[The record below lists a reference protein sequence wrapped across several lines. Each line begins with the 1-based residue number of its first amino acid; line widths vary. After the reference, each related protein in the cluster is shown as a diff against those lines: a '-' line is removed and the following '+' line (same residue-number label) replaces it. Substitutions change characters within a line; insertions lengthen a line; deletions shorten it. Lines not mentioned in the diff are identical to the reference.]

1 MNNFYV
7 EYIFTLR
14 NFFFFFLSRNL
25 ARFDF
30 FHPPIY
36 ILICM
41 IVKLSALLIESRYVE
56 RDNRKRI
63 SINKSHVRNFNFFV
77 FYNFPLLILSFET
90 CKTSNL
96 FIKFIRIFIF
106 LSLSFI
112 YRSCNYQNAQQFFE
126 DEQRRVFI
134 FTYILNST
142 LFSPIIQASF
152 EVKIYLH
159 IYILRFIQFP
169 SVTISSINYQSVW
182 SRTGKRVLKFL
193 RSRRIVH
200 REERVYLLL
209 QATTTKDDFWKN
221 S

>member
-1 MNNFYV
+1 MKLVKLQIYSSNLYLHFFYH
-7 EYIFTLR
+7 
-14 NFFFFFLSRNL
+14 FLSSIVL
-25 ARFDF
+25 A
-30 FHPPIY
+30 I
-36 ILICM
+36 IKTL
-41 IVKLSALLIESRYVE
+41 
-56 RDNRKRI
+56 DN
-63 SINKSHVRNFNFFV
+63 SS
-77 FYNFPLLILSFET
+77 
-90 CKTSNL
+90 KTSKD
-96 FIKFIRIFIF
+96 FIFI
-106 LSLSFI
+106 
-112 YRSCNYQNAQQFFE
+112 
-126 DEQRRVFI
+126 FI

-182 SRTGKRVLKFL
+182 SRTGKRVLKLL
-193 RSRRIVH
+193 RSRWIVH

>member
-1 MNNFYV
+1 MLIDRYECWMKKHFFFSPINCSDIFIKNKQERWLKKVLNNKIYLWI
-7 EYIFTLR
+7 IFMSNIFLR
-14 NFFFFFLSRNL
+14 CEIFFFFFLSRNL

-77 FYNFPLLILSFET
+77 FYNFPLLILSFEI

-96 FIKFIRIFIF
+96 FIKFISSFF

-112 YRSCNYQNAQQFFE
+112 YRPCNY
-126 DEQRRVFI
+126 
-134 FTYILNST
+134 
-142 LFSPIIQASF
+142 
-152 EVKIYLH
+152 
-159 IYILRFIQFP
+159 
-169 SVTISSINYQSVW
+169 
-182 SRTGKRVLKFL
+182 
-193 RSRRIVH
+193 
-200 REERVYLLL
+200 
-209 QATTTKDDFWKN
+209 
-221 S
+221 